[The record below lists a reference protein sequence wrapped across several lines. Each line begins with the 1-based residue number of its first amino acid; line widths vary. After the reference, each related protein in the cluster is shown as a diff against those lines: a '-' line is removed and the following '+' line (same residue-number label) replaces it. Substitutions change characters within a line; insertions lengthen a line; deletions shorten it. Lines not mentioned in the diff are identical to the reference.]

1 MEIQH
6 PNRMKRILPV
16 LVGLS
21 VLTSGSIFFSHI
33 KESKFLPVPGE
44 TLVLRK
50 DDSGEEEEHRLR
62 KEWIEKIH
70 RTAPGVD
77 WRAMDKQTRLNR
89 YAEFVASRQA
99 GRSASDPVVI
109 LDGMLQGRWVEKGS
123 NNLAGRTRFAD
134 YDTVS
139 RKIYLVSDGGN
150 VWKGNLDGSGWEVL
164 NDQLQFESPSM
175 IRVIRRNG
183 NMRILVSTWD
193 KFAYYSDDD
202 GVTWEQSTGFEDLTD
217 WDQRLERMVVAD
229 DEPATVYALA
239 SAPGS
244 NGSSQF
250 LWIYRSIDMG
260 TSFQRYQQIPSSQN
274 ASVSN
279 ADLWMPQY
287 GYTDPFVIFN
297 NKSFRVNTVDSQL
310 VALSDVFPSGSGY
323 SMLTGFLESN
333 GNSRLYAYV
342 NQVVYKSLDAGLTW
356 SQTID
361 LGKDPFFKSS
371 FSASVTSPDILYFGD
386 IECNRSQNAGQSF
399 ARISEWFEYY
409 DNIVNRL
416 HADIPSVNCLLDE
429 NGEEFQLI
437 NTDGGTYYS
446 NTNASIVENISLE
459 GLNVSQYYSTLTAA
473 YDTNILY
480 VGAQDQGF
488 QLSTSDNGGVL
499 DFTQV
504 ISGDYG
510 HIVSSN
516 DGGSIWMVYPG
527 FAIFYPDGTANNGYT
542 WDFDG
547 NNSFWMP
554 PLMPDPDNETVCYM
568 ANGLRMLK
576 LEFTGA
582 GIDATQLPTLFL
594 GGISS
599 MAISPVDNNRWYV
612 MTETGRFYQS
622 MNRGET
628 WTITT
633 VTDAPGGNYL
643 YGAQILPS
651 TVNPDVVY
659 VCGSGYSNPPVFKS
673 GDNGA
678 SFEPMNVGMPSTMVF
693 RMAAA
698 PNDEFIFAATEV
710 GPYVYTPS
718 DQQWHFLGGGFA
730 PEQTYWWVEYIPQ
743 MKTARFASY
752 GRGIWDFRI
761 ESPLSTKTID
771 TSELTLYPNPAK
783 DFFSIRGLE
792 SGEKAWV
799 DVYGLDGKL
808 QFRQQI
814 SGSETI
820 NLPKNVV
827 PGLYLVIL
835 NRKGKKPVSSKLIVR

>member
-1 MEIQH
+1 M
-6 PNRMKRILPV
+6 RRILPI
-16 LVGLS
+16 LVGIS
-21 VLTSGSIFFSHI
+21 VVFSAVIFFQDK

-50 DDSGEEEEHRLR
+50 DDGGEEEEHRLR

-70 RTAPGVD
+70 RAAPGVN
-77 WRAMDKQTRLNR
+77 WRELDKQTRLNR
-89 YAEFVASRQA
+89 YAEFVASRQG

-109 LDGMLQGRWVEKGS
+109 LDGFLQGRWVEKGS

-134 YDTVS
+134 YDTVT
-139 RKIYLVSDGGN
+139 RKVYLVSDGGN
-150 VWKGNLDGSGWEVL
+150 VWKGNLDGSDWEVL

-183 NMRILVSTWD
+183 GMRILVSTWD

-202 GVTWEQSTGFEDLTD
+202 GATWQQSQGFDDLTD
-217 WDQRLERMVVAD
+217 WDQRLEKMVVAD
-229 DEPATVYALA
+229 DESATVYALA
-239 SAPGS
+239 SSPGT

-250 LWIYRSIDMG
+250 LWIYRSLDMG
-260 TSFQRYQQIPSSQN
+260 TTFQRYQQIPGSQN
-274 ASVSN
+274 ASVNN

-287 GYTDPFVIFN
+287 GYSDPYVIFN
-297 NKSFRVNTVDSQL
+297 NKSFRVNTIDSSL
-310 VALSDVFPSGSGY
+310 VALSNIFPNGTGY
-323 SMLTGFLESN
+323 SMLTGFLEST
-333 GNSRLYAYV
+333 GNVRLYAYV
-342 NQVVYKSLDAGLTW
+342 NQVVYKSLDAGTTW
-356 SQTID
+356 EQTID

-371 FSASVTSPDILYFGD
+371 FSASITSPDILYFGD

-399 ARISEWFEYY
+399 TRISEWFEYY

-446 NTNASIVENISLE
+446 NTNATIVENISLE

-473 YDTNILY
+473 YDTSILY
-480 VGAQDQGF
+480 VGSQDQGF

-499 DFTQV
+499 DLTQV

-527 FAIFYPDGTANNGYT
+527 FAIFYPNGTSNVSYT

-554 PLMPDPDNETVCYM
+554 PLMADPDNETVCYL
-568 ANGLRMLK
+568 ANGLRMMK
-576 LEFTGA
+576 LEFNGA

-628 WTITT
+628 WTFST
-633 VTDAPGGNYL
+633 VSGIPGANYL
-643 YGAQILPS
+643 YGAHILPS

-659 VCGSGYSNPPVFKS
+659 ICGSGYSNPPVFKS

-678 SFEPMNVGMPSTMVF
+678 TFQPMNSGLPGTMVF

-718 DQQWHFLGGGFA
+718 DQQWHFIGGGFA
-730 PEQTYWWVEYIPQ
+730 PEQTYWWVEYVPQ

-761 ESPLSTKTID
+761 ESPLSASLVEKN
-771 TSELTLYPNPAK
+771 ELAVYPNPAK
-783 DFFSIRGLE
+783 DFFTIRGLD
-792 SGEKAWV
+792 SGENGMV
-799 DVYGLDGKL
+799 NVFGLDGKL
-808 QFRQQI
+808 KFQQKV

-820 NLPKNVV
+820 NIPDHLTS
-827 PGLYLVIL
+827 GMYLVIL
-835 NRKGKKPVSSKLIVR
+835 NRKGKKPVASKLIVS

>member
-1 MEIQH
+1 
-6 PNRMKRILPV
+6 MKRILPV
-16 LVGLS
+16 FVGFAI
-21 VLTSGSIFFSHI
+21 LTSGFIFFNHT

-44 TLVLRK
+44 TLVLQK
-50 DDSGEEEEHRLR
+50 DESGEEEEHRLR

-70 RTAPGVD
+70 RAAPGVN

-89 YAEFVASRQA
+89 YAEFVASHQ
-99 GRSASDPVVI
+99 GQRSVSDPVVI
-109 LDGMLQGRWVEKGS
+109 LDGLLQGRWVEKGS
-123 NNLAGRTRFAD
+123 NNLAGRIRFAD

-175 IRVIRRNG
+175 IRAIRRDG
-183 NMRILVSTWD
+183 NLRILVSTWD

-202 GVTWEQSTGFEDLTD
+202 GATWQQSSGFEDLND
-217 WDQRLERMVVAD
+217 WVQRLEKMVVAD
-229 DEPATVYALA
+229 DENATVYALV
-239 SAPGS
+239 SAPAA
-244 NGSSQF
+244 NGSSQY
-250 LWIYRSIDMG
+250 LWIYRSLDKG
-260 TSFQRYQQIPSSQN
+260 SSFQRYQAIPGSQN
-274 ASVSN
+274 ASIGN
-279 ADLWMPQY
+279 ADIWMPQY

-297 NKSFRVNTVDSQL
+297 NKSFRVNTVDSQMVEL
-310 VALSDVFPSGSGY
+310 GNIFPSGSGY

-342 NQVVYKSLDAGLTW
+342 NQVVYKSLDAGSTW
-356 SQTID
+356 TQTID
-361 LGKDPFFKSS
+361 LAKDPFFKSS
-371 FSASVTSPDILYFGD
+371 FSASITSPDILYFGD
-386 IECNRSQNAGQSF
+386 IECNRSLNAGQSF
-399 ARISEWFEYY
+399 TRVSEWFEYY

-446 NTNASIVENISLE
+446 NTNATQVTNISRE

-473 YDTNILY
+473 YDTSILY
-480 VGAQDQGF
+480 VGSQDQGF
-488 QLSTSDNGGVL
+488 QLSTSDNGGAL

-504 ISGDYG
+504 VSGDYG

-527 FAIFYPDGTANNGYT
+527 FAVFYPDGTSNSSFS

-547 NNSFWMP
+547 NNSYWMP
-554 PLMPDPDNETVCYM
+554 PLMPDPENETVCYM
-568 ANGLRMLK
+568 ANGLRIMK
-576 LEFTGA
+576 LEFNGA

-594 GGISS
+594 GGISA

-612 MTETGRFYQS
+612 MTETGRFYKS
-622 MNRGET
+622 MDGGNT
-628 WTITT
+628 WTFSNIAG
-633 VTDAPGGNYL
+633 VPGGNYL
-643 YGAQILPS
+643 YGAQVLPS

-678 SFEPMNVGMPSTMVF
+678 TFQSMSVGLPSTMVF
-693 RMAAA
+693 RMAPA

-718 DQQWHFLGGGFA
+718 NQQWQFIGGGFA
-730 PEQTYWWVEYIPQ
+730 PEQSYWWVEYVPQ
-743 MKTARFASY
+743 MKTARFATY

-761 ESPLSTKTID
+761 ESPLAIQPEGQAKLQVFPNP
-771 TSELTLYPNPAK
+771 TSEFFVVKGIGADEQASVSLY
-783 DFFSIRGLE
+783 S
-792 SGEKAWV
+792 
-799 DVYGLDGKL
+799 LDGKL
-808 QFRQQI
+808 MLTKEI
-814 SGSETI
+814 AGGEVVY
-820 NLPKNVV
+820 LPKSVSR
-827 PGLYLVIL
+827 GLYVVIL
-835 NRKGKKPVSSKLIVR
+835 NRKGKKPVATKLIVR